1 VSNNGARTPFGEGKM
16 FATYFASVKKRWNAK
31 CWFAGRRLVSHTQE
45 SESRPV
51 WGNTFLECLRRPQQ
65 HVESCDKPPLL
76 LPSPR
81 IGPKQNVCDMFCIS
95 EKKMERVVHGE
106 APGSSP
112 RSGGRMFATYFVSV
126 KKRWTAACTVRCLEA
141 APLWGQNVCDIFCIS
156 EKSSFTQVLDCKWM
170 ALVSVSRF
178 SREQN
183 RTFVLATKY

>member
-1 VSNNGARTPFGEGKM
+1 MLVRGG
-16 FATYFASVKKRWNAK
+16 
-31 CWFAGRRLVSHTQE
+31 RLVSHTQE

-112 RSGGRMFATYFVSV
+112 RSGGRMFATYFASV
-126 KKRWTAACTVRCLEA
+126 KKVLLPTCWIVNGWPSLALAVFQESKTRHFCLQRSADRLRLRLFGCTLRA
-141 APLWGQNVCDIFCIS
+141 GGA
-156 EKSSFTQVLDCKWM
+156 
-170 ALVSVSRF
+170 
-178 SREQN
+178 
-183 RTFVLATKY
+183 

>member
-1 VSNNGARTPFGEGKM
+1 MLVRGG
-16 FATYFASVKKRWNAK
+16 
-31 CWFAGRRLVSHTQE
+31 RLVSHTQE

-106 APGSSP
+106 A
-112 RSGGRMFATYFVSV
+112 FF
-126 KKRWTAACTVRCLEA
+126 KRAKQDISACNE
-141 APLWGQNVCDIFCIS
+141 
-156 EKSSFTQVLDCKWM
+156 VLTGC
-170 ALVSVSRF
+170 A
-178 SREQN
+178 
-183 RTFVLATKY
+183 